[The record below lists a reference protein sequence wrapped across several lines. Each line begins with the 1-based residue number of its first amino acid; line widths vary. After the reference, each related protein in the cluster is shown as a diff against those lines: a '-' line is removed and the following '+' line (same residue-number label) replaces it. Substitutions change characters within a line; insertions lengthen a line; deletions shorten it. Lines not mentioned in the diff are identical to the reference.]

1 MLQPPLYVSDGGQ
14 STGFRGEA
22 VRVERDLAR
31 GVDLSRW
38 FSQPCLLVLGRLDD
52 AGNGTVALPFPFTI
66 DGDEPRADGQTFV
79 RVVFPLPAPPAA
91 LVPLPAPAAK

>member
-1 MLQPPLYVSDGGQ
+1 
-14 STGFRGEA
+14 
-22 VRVERDLAR
+22 
-31 GVDLSRW
+31 
-38 FSQPCLLVLGRLDD
+38 
-52 AGNGTVALPFPFTI
+52 VALPFPFTI